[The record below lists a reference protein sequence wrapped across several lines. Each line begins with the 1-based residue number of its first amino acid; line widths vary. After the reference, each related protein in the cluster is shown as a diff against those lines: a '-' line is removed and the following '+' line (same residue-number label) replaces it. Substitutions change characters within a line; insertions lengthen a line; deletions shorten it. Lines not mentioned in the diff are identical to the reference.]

1 MSKNNSFGENEDE
14 VVRLGEYINGKNEE
28 LEQANLILEASE
40 GDNCTYS
47 MGYMKRQA
55 LYACITCTEDGQ
67 TSGAI
72 CLPCMY
78 QCHDNHEL
86 VELWTKR
93 NYRCDCGSDKFKT
106 KCELEPNKSEPN
118 DLNIYNQNFKG
129 LYCTCSRPYPD
140 PNEENNDEMI
150 QCIICEDWYHSK
162 HLGTKDMNPNDYS
175 EMICSEC
182 TSKLSFLLAYK
193 HLMVVDDSKKCL
205 EDDENLDIN
214 VEDTENDTSVNAA
227 ELLITKSDI
236 AHPSCSNGECK
247 LNTTKKMSS
256 ISGSSF
262 WVEGWRNELCT
273 CVSCNEIYK
282 KEGISF
288 ITDPQD
294 TLQAY
299 ENKSRER
306 MSAKE
311 KQNEEGLTKALSSMD
326 RVAAVE
332 LAHQYNQFK
341 EDLVEWLNSFKGDE
355 VVKVEDVQEFF
366 SGVQARKRAK
376 MDDGIPPNFCR

>member
-1 MSKNNSFGENEDE
+1 MSENSSFNGNEEEEE
-14 VVRLGEYINGKNEE
+14 VVRLGEYINDKNKE

-40 GDNCTYS
+40 GDSCTYS
-47 MGYMKRQA
+47 MGYLNRQA
-55 LYACITCTEDGQ
+55 LYACITCTEEGKI
-67 TSGAI
+67 SGAI

-78 QCHDNHEL
+78 QCHENHEL
-86 VELWTKR
+86 IELWTKR
-93 NYRCDCGSDKFKT
+93 NYRCDCGSNKFT
-106 KCELEPNKSEPN
+106 SKCELEPNKSEPN
-118 DLNIYNQNFKG
+118 DRNIYNQNFKG
-129 LYCTCSRPYPD
+129 LYCICNRPYPD
-140 PNEENNDEMI
+140 PNPENNDEMI

-162 HLGTKDMNPNDYS
+162 HLGTKDMDPEDYS

-182 TSKLSFLLAYK
+182 TPKLSFLPAYR
-193 HLMVVDDSKKCL
+193 HLLVSDDPKPNI
-205 EDDENLDIN
+205 EG
-214 VEDTENDTSVNAA
+214 DTEN
-227 ELLITKSDI
+227 LKSDNSQ
-236 AHPSCSNGECK
+236 PSCSKDICK
-247 LNTTKKMSS
+247 FVNAKHSKT

-262 WVEGWRNELCT
+262 WVEGWREELCT
-273 CVSCNEIYK
+273 CSSCNDLYK
-282 KEGISF
+282 KEGVPF

-311 KQNEEGLTKALSSMD
+311 KQSEEGFTKALSSMD

-341 EDLVEWLNSFKGDE
+341 EDLVEWLNSFKGDK

-366 SGVQARKRAK
+366 SSMQARKRAR